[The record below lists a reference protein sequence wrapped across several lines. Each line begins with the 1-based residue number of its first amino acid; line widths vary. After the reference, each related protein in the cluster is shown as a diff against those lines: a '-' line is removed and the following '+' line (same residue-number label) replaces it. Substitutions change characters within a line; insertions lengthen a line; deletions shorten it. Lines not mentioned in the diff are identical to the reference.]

1 MVPEK
6 LFAEIRN
13 NIKAVIDRK
22 SALGKSL
29 WQELVKA
36 HPADVAAFLASLSV
50 DDFKKVYVDLPND
63 LGCSVFREFSEP
75 LQAMAL
81 SSLNDGMRIDA
92 LGCLTTDELTDLF
105 ENLSDADL
113 KHYLNLLHKKD
124 REKVLDLLKFNS
136 ESAGGVMDA
145 DALALND
152 DLTVHK
158 SIQLLQRLDVDQE
171 IHRQIFVID
180 SNKRL
185 VGHILLEDLVIQKP
199 QKLLSS
205 IVRKDIF
212 IAQADDDKELVAN
225 KMVHYNLSIVPVVG
239 KDNYFLGVIP
249 SQTLID
255 IIEEESAENV
265 YRMSA
270 MTPVKG
276 TYFDVSFFRLLYERS
291 YILIILL
298 LAQSISS
305 LIIDNY
311 EVLLTGLLMQ
321 FLTMLT
327 STGGNASSQ
336 TSAIIIQGMASGEIN
351 ENNIQRFFK
360 REIILAGAIALT
372 LGLTAFGRV
381 YITSSN
387 IVASTAVGLSI
398 FAIVMVSIVI
408 GSVIPVLLRKMRVDP
423 AYSAGPV
430 LATIMDIVGLMIYC
444 SISQAIFTYFNNFS

>member
-6 LFAEIRN
+6 LFAEIRKN
-13 NIKAVIDRK
+13 LKSVINKK

-29 WQELVKA
+29 WEELLKA
-36 HPADVAAFLASLSV
+36 HPADIAEFLASLTV
-50 DDFKKVYVDLPND
+50 EEFKKFYMDLPND
-63 LGCSVFREFSEP
+63 LGCEVFQEFSEP
-75 LQAMAL
+75 LQALAL
-81 SSLNDGMRIDA
+81 SSLSDAMRIDA

-124 REKVLDLLKFNS
+124 REKVLDLLKFNP
-136 ESAGGVMDA
+136 ESAGGVMDT

-171 IHRQIFVID
+171 IHREIFVIN
-180 SNKRL
+180 SSKHL

-205 IVRKDIF
+205 ILRKDVF
-212 IAQADDDKELVAN
+212 VAQADDDQELVAN

-239 KDNYFLGVIP
+239 KDNYFLGVVT
-249 SQTLID
+249 SQTLVD

-305 LIIDNY
+305 LIIDSY

-351 ENNIQRFFK
+351 QNNLKRFFK
-360 REIILAGAIALT
+360 REIILACAIALI
-372 LGLTAFGRV
+372 LGTTALARV
-381 YITSSN
+381 YLTSSN
-387 IVASTAVGLSI
+387 IVASMAVGLSI
-398 FAIVMVSIVI
+398 FVIVMVSIVM
-408 GSVIPVLLRKMRVDP
+408 GSVIPVFLRRLRIDP

-430 LATIMDIVGLMIYC
+430 LATLMDIVGLIIYC
-444 SISQAIFTYFNNFS
+444 SISQGIFTYFKNFS

>member
-6 LFAEIRN
+6 LFTEIRK
-13 NIKAVIDRK
+13 NIKTVISKR
-22 SALGKSL
+22 SALGKTL
-29 WQELVKA
+29 WEELLKA
-36 HPADVAAFLASLSV
+36 HPADIAAFLATLSV
-50 DDFKKVYVDLPND
+50 DDFKKIYISLPNG
-63 LGCSVFREFSEP
+63 LGCAVFREFSEP
-75 LQAMAL
+75 LQAL
-81 SSLNDGMRIDA
+81 SLQSLNDGMRIDA

-113 KHYLNLLHKKD
+113 KHYLNLLHKND
-124 REKVLDLLKFNS
+124 REKVLDLLKFNP
-136 ESAGGVMDA
+136 ESAGGVMDT

-158 SIQLLQRLDVDQE
+158 SIQLLQRLEVDQE
-171 IHRQIFVID
+171 IHRQIFIIN
-180 SNKRL
+180 SEKRL

-199 QKLLSS
+199 QRLLSS
-205 IVRKDIF
+205 ISRKNIYV
-212 IAQADDDKELVAN
+212 AQADDDQETVAN

-239 KDNYFLGVIP
+239 KDNFFLGVIT
-249 SQTLID
+249 SQTLVD

-305 LIIDNY
+305 FIIDSY
-311 EVLLTGLLMQ
+311 EALLTGLLMQ

-351 ENNIQRFFK
+351 QNNLRRFFR
-360 REIILAGAIALT
+360 REIVIAAAIALI
-372 LGLTAFGRV
+372 LGGTALTRV
-381 YITSSN
+381 YMTSRN
-387 IVASTAVGLSI
+387 IVASAAVGLSI
-398 FAIVMVSIVI
+398 FAIVMVSII
-408 GSVIPVLLRKMRVDP
+408 MGSVIPVFLRKLRIDP

-430 LATIMDIVGLMIYC
+430 LATLMDIVGLMIYC
-444 SISQAIFTYFNNFS
+444 TISQSIFTYFKNFS

>member
-6 LFAEIRN
+6 LFAEIKK
-13 NIKAVIDRK
+13 NIKAVISKR

-29 WQELVKA
+29 WKELLKA
-36 HPADVAAFLASLSV
+36 HPADIAAFLASLSV
-50 DDFKKVYVDLPND
+50 EEFKKIFVSLPDD

-75 LQAMAL
+75 LQALAL
-81 SSLNDGMRIDA
+81 GILNDGMRIDA

-124 REKVLDLLKFNS
+124 REKVLDLLKFNP
-136 ESAGGVMDA
+136 ESAGGVMDT

-171 IHRQIFVID
+171 IHRQIFIINQ
-180 SNKRL
+180 SKSL
-185 VGHILLEDLVIQKP
+185 VGHIFLEDLVIQKP
-199 QKLLSS
+199 EKLLSS
-205 IVRKDIF
+205 ILRKNIF
-212 IAQADDDKELVAN
+212 VAQANDDQELVAN

-239 KDNYFLGVIP
+239 QDNFFLGVIT
-249 SQTLID
+249 SQTLVD

-276 TYFDVSFFRLLYERS
+276 TYFDVSFSRLLYERS

-305 LIIDNY
+305 FIIDSY

-351 ENNIQRFFK
+351 QNNLRRFFK
-360 REIILAGAIALT
+360 REIVIAAAIALI
-372 LGLTAFGRV
+372 LGGTAFARV
-381 YITSSN
+381 YMTSN
-387 IVASTAVGLSI
+387 NLVASAAVGLSI
-398 FAIVMVSIVI
+398 FAIVMVSIVM
-408 GSVIPVLLRKMRVDP
+408 GSVIPVFLRRLRIDP

-430 LATIMDIVGLMIYC
+430 LATLMDIVGLMIYC
-444 SISQAIFTYFNNFS
+444 SISQAIFTYFKNFS

>member
-6 LFAEIRN
+6 LFAEIKK
-13 NIKAVIDRK
+13 NIKSVISRK

-29 WQELVKA
+29 WEELLKI
-36 HPADVAAFLASLSV
+36 HPADIAEFLANLSV
-50 DDFKKVYVDLPND
+50 EEFKKIYMNLPND
-63 LGCSVFREFSEP
+63 LGCEVFKEFSEP
-75 LQAMAL
+75 LQALAL

-105 ENLSDADL
+105 ENLSDSDL

-124 REKVLDLLKFNS
+124 REKVLDLLKFNP
-136 ESAGGVMDA
+136 ESAGGVMDT
-145 DALALND
+145 DTLALSD
-152 DLTVHK
+152 DFTVHK

-171 IHRQIFVID
+171 IHRQIFIINQ
-180 SNKRL
+180 NKHL

-205 IVRKDIF
+205 IVRKDVF
-212 IAQADDDKELVAN
+212 VAQADDDQEFVAN
-225 KMVHYNLSIVPVVG
+225 KMVHYNLSIVPVVD
-239 KDNYFLGVIP
+239 KNNYFLGIIP
-249 SQTLID
+249 SQTLVD

-305 LIIDNY
+305 LIIDSY

-351 ENNIQRFFK
+351 QNNLRRFFK
-360 REIILAGAIALT
+360 REIILACAIALI
-372 LGLTAFGRV
+372 LGGTAFVRV

-387 IVASTAVGLSI
+387 IVASAAVGLSI
-398 FAIVMVSIVI
+398 FAIVMVSIVM
-408 GSVIPVLLRKMRVDP
+408 GSVIPVFLRRLRIDP

-430 LATIMDIVGLMIYC
+430 LATLMDIVGLMIYC
-444 SISQAIFTYFNNFS
+444 TISQGIFTYFKNFS